1 MKPFS
6 NLSHEMF
13 CNEDKIKK
21 VKKKIRKIVSF
32 EKFKTNLDVGSYNFM
47 TKMTRHPGKRGS
59 DLPWKHQ
66 IPTSCQLHSA
76 NKTEGKK

>member
-1 MKPFS
+1 M
-6 NLSHEMF
+6 
-13 CNEDKIKK
+13 
-21 VKKKIRKIVSF
+21 SF

-66 IPTSCQLHSA
+66 MPASCQLRSA